1 MLAYTSAWVPTWL
14 ARETVRRPRSLCSV
28 RASSSLTFLKHK
40 KVLKYIWV
48 MLLKCLTSQLIVNA
62 FVNKQ
67 VWTIFT
73 AWENVKCLFPLL
85 CLCFHVSHKTCWSTK
100 AFDTLTQY
108 HKSLWELLFGICDS
122 MLSHFCV
129 PYVLFLSS
137 CLSERPTF
145 LRRPI
150 NQVVL
155 EEEAVEFRC
164 QVQGDP
170 QPTVRWKK
178 DEIDI
183 PRGRWDGDTLAE
195 TSANLKHYFKR
206 LLVQP

>member
-1 MLAYTSAWVPTWL
+1 M
-14 ARETVRRPRSLCSV
+14 
-28 RASSSLTFLKHK
+28 
-40 KVLKYIWV
+40 
-48 MLLKCLTSQLIVNA
+48 
-62 FVNKQ
+62 
-67 VWTIFT
+67 
-73 AWENVKCLFPLL
+73 KCLFPLL

-164 QVQGDP
+164 QVQGDR

-206 LLVQP
+206 LLGTAIKAVCDVGVELRAEAPFSENTPAPSWGPLQII

>member
-1 MLAYTSAWVPTWL
+1 MFNITAHSD
-14 ARETVRRPRSLCSV
+14 
-28 RASSSLTFLKHK
+28 
-40 KVLKYIWV
+40 
-48 MLLKCLTSQLIVNA
+48 A

-67 VWTIFT
+67 GWTIFP
-73 AWENVKCLFPLL
+73 AWENVTFLIPLL
-85 CLCFHVSHKTCWSTK
+85 CLCLHVSHKTCWSTK

-108 HKSLWELLFGICDS
+108 HNLCES
-122 MLSHFCV
+122 FCSGSVTRCWVTASEWGLRV
-129 PYVLFLSS
+129 PYVLFLPA

-170 QPTVRWKK
+170 HPTVRWKK
-178 DEIDI
+178 DEIDV

-206 LLVQP
+206 LLAQP